1 MTNAESG
8 PAAPYCAMLLEALT
22 PGERAPPLEGDIA
35 CDLLIVGGGYLG
47 LWTAIEAKRAEP
59 ALAVAVIEAD
69 ICGSGSSGRNSGMAL
84 PYWTKFEGLEAQCG
98 REEALAICDASL
110 AALDEIDAFA
120 REHRLDIEF
129 RRSGWLWGATSE
141 RQLGRWNGVIAGLER
156 VGRAPF
162 RALDRAGVQALIDA
176 PGYLAGAYDPA
187 PATIHPGK
195 LARGLRQVALA
206 QGVQL
211 YENTPMLKLER
222 GSRPEVTTPRGRVRA
237 GRVVLAINSWSLAF
251 PELRSGIL
259 VITSDDMVTR
269 PAPEFIAGHRWRD
282 GLIVTD
288 SALFVSGFRATVDGR
303 IVGGVTGGKV
313 GYGALSGQRFYG
325 RTPREGDI
333 VAALA
338 RHFGSADGVQ
348 VASSWRGPIDRTQA
362 GLPRYGHL
370 PGSPAVLFG
379 YGFSGNG
386 IVGCRLGGQIL
397 ASLAL
402 EKKDRWAACGLVVQP
417 GRWLPPEPLRYV
429 GAHLVRWAVRKQD
442 RADLENRRAGSLVRR
457 LAAMAPGGV
466 VTTRKAA

>member
-1 MTNAESG
+1 MTTSEPQA
-8 PAAPYCAMLLEALT
+8 AAPYCAMLLEALR
-22 PGERAPPLEGDIA
+22 PGEAAPPLAGDVG
-35 CDLLIVGGGYLG
+35 CDLCIVGGGYLG

-59 ALAVAVIEAD
+59 SLAVVLIEAD
-69 ICGSGSSGRNSGMAL
+69 ICGSGASGRNSGMAL

-110 AALDEIDAFA
+110 AALGEIDGFA
-120 REHRLDIEF
+120 KEHGLDIEF

-141 RQLGRWNGVIAGLER
+141 RQNGRWNGVIAALDR

-162 RALDRAGVQALIDA
+162 KALDRSGVQALIDA
-176 PGYLAGAYDPA
+176 PGYLGGAYDPA

-195 LARGLRQVALA
+195 LARGLRRVALA
-206 QGVQL
+206 LGVQL
-211 YENTPMLKLER
+211 YERTPMRHLER
-222 GSRPEVTTPRGRVRA
+222 GTEPVVTTPQGRIKA
-237 GRVVLAINSWSLAF
+237 KRVALAINAWSLAF

-259 VITSDDMVTR
+259 VITSDDMTTK
-269 PAPEFIAGHRWRD
+269 PAPEFIARHRWRD

-288 SALFVSGFRATVDGR
+288 SALFVSGFRASLDGR
-303 IVGGVTGGKV
+303 VVGGVTGGKV

-338 RHFGSADGVQ
+338 RQFGSAEGVQ

-386 IVGCRLGGQIL
+386 IVGCRLGGRIL

-402 EKKDRWAACGLVVQP
+402 GKQDRWANCGLVVQP

-442 RADLENRRAGSLVRR
+442 RADLENRKVGGLVQR
-457 LAAMAPGGV
+457 LAALAPGGV